1 MINEPI
7 PIKFSRIGAEELH
20 LSNGETRRAYD
31 VNKGD
36 CIQLTP
42 EISATV
48 SKVSGNSV
56 KGNFITVYFD
66 AIAVK
71 KG

>member
-1 MINEPI
+1 MIDEPI
-7 PIKFSRIGAEELH
+7 PVKFSRIGAEELC
-20 LSNGETRRAYD
+20 LSTGELRRAYD

-42 EISATV
+42 EITATV

-56 KGNFITVYFD
+56 KGNFITVYFE
-66 AIAVK
+66 AIAVR